1 MLMEQL
7 IRYLET
13 IYPLSPGLAEE
24 LTGRLQTRSFE
35 SQEFLLRSG
44 HISRN
49 IYYIEEGLV
58 RCFYM
63 IGDRDISAWFMKEG
77 DVVVSVN
84 SFFRQVP
91 SAESIQALEPTTVQ
105 YIRYEELEFLY
116 KAFIPFNVHGRR
128 VLTHYY
134 CLSEERAISM
144 RSMKAK
150 DRYTWLLR
158 KEPHLLQRVP
168 RKFLA
173 SYLGV
178 SEFTL
183 CRINNQKV
191 QTFKK
196 IHI

>member
-1 MLMEQL
+1 
-7 IRYLET
+7 
-13 IYPLSPGLAEE
+13 
-24 LTGRLQTRSFE
+24 
-35 SQEFLLRSG
+35 
-44 HISRN
+44 
-49 IYYIEEGLV
+49 
-58 RCFYM
+58 M

-116 KAFIPFNVHGRR
+116 KAFTPFNVHGRR

-134 CLSEERAISM
+134 CLSEERAISI

-150 DRYTWLLR
+150 DRLCWLLK
-158 KEPHLLQRVP
+158 KEPDLFLRVP
-168 RKFLA
+168 RKFIA

-178 SEFTL
+178 CESTFS
-183 CRINNQKV
+183 RINKQKHELLRC
-191 QTFKK
+191 TL
-196 IHI
+196 I